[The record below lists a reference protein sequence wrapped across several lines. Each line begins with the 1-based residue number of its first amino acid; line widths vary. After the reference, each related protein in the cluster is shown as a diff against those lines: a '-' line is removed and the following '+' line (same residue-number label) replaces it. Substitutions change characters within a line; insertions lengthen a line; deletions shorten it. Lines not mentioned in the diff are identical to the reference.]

1 MHAVTPRLANQTTIS
16 FKNEVSAV
24 VVVAQIIF
32 CSKLYKENK
41 RPLLLIIHLR
51 KLSRSQWSGIC
62 LAYVLNSSR
71 TFAGN

>member
-24 VVVAQIIF
+24 VVVAQHIF

-41 RPLLLIIHLR
+41 RQILLIIHL
-51 KLSRSQWSGIC
+51 
-62 LAYVLNSSR
+62 
-71 TFAGN
+71 